1 MIDRKQ
7 ERTQRFNRKKKNKK
21 LKPATLKKRMKES
34 LREEE
39 HYTYFELKN
48 LGE

>member
-7 ERTQRFNRKKKNKK
+7 ERTQRFERKKKHKDI
-21 LKPATLKKRMKES
+21 KPTGIENRMKEVQ
-34 LREEE
+34 RGNK

>member
-7 ERTQRFNRKKKNKK
+7 ERTQRFERKKKHKNA
-21 LKPATLKKRMKES
+21 KPTGIKKRMKEFQ
-34 LREEE
+34 RENE

>member
-7 ERTQRFNRKKKNKK
+7 ERTARFNRKKKNKNI
-21 LKPATLKKRMKES
+21 KPIKTLDRKKEFHRDI
-34 LREEE
+34 E
-39 HYTYFELKN
+39 HYTYLELKN